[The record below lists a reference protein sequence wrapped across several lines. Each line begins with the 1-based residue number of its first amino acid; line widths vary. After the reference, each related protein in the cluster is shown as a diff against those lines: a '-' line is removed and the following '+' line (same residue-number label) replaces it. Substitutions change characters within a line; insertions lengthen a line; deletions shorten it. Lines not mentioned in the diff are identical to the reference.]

1 MNETPTE
8 ITHLYQIKQ
17 EETNMTRKYSMS
29 KQHETKHDIKV
40 N

>member
-1 MNETPTE
+1 MNEIPSE

-29 KQHETKHDIKV
+29 KRHDTKQDTKV
-40 N
+40 Y